1 MRKSMTFFQYIYYL
15 KPWAQI
21 LLCVAGWTVWT
32 VVMILLHRYKSIRIG
47 AALLG
52 LALSIVLILYQTVL
66 ARNGGV
72 RSLILRPFAILA
84 KAREEDEYYR
94 SMVLNAIL
102 FVPLGLSLSVLLSQK
117 LTPGK
122 CVALTVLIGLLISA
136 GLETLQYA
144 FALGKTETDD
154 VIMNTFGTFFGAAH
168 IWVTAFAQ
176 RRLCTRESG

>member
-1 MRKSMTFFQYIYYL
+1 MTFFQYIYYL

-21 LLCVAGWTVWT
+21 LLCVAGWAAWT
-32 VVMILLHRYKSIRIG
+32 VAMILLRRQKRVHTG

-52 LALSIVLILYQTVL
+52 LVLSIALILYQTVL

-72 RSLILRPFAILA
+72 RSLVLRPFVTFL
-84 KAREEDEYYR
+84 KAREEGEYYR
-94 SMVLNAIL
+94 SMVLNAVL
-102 FVPLGLSLSVLLSQK
+102 FVPLGLSLSALLSQK
-117 LTPGK
+117 MTTGK
-122 CVALTVLIGLLISA
+122 CVALTVLIGLLTSA
-136 GLETLQYA
+136 ILETLQYA

-176 RRLCTRESG
+176 RRFCTRESG